1 MAAKPQATTFAGR
14 QQWEYR
20 IVHTKR
26 RLSSA
31 GLVDGLRSELHDLGQ
46 ENWELINVLESGG
59 ETFLFFKRPIE

>member
-1 MAAKPQATTFAGR
+1 MFVGR

-20 IVHTKR
+20 IVQAKR

-31 GLVDGLRSELHDLGQ
+31 GVVDGLRSELNDLGQ
-46 ENWELINVLESGG
+46 EGWELINVVESGG